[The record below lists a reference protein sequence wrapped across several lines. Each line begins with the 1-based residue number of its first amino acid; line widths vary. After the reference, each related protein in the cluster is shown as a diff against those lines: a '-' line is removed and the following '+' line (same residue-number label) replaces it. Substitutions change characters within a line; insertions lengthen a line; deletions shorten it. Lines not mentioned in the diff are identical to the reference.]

1 MPKVLKNYINGEWV
15 DTKGG
20 YVEVMNPAFD
30 EVTALSPKSTLEEV
44 DAAVAAAKAAFWNW
58 RNTPATRR
66 AICLFNLRN
75 KLYEHKQEIAE
86 IMVNEHGK
94 TMSDALGELT
104 RSYEYVEFTCGIPE
118 LMKGS
123 YSEDVARKVDTH
135 FIREPLGPFLILPPF
150 NFPAM
155 IALYFCWPVA
165 CGNPVVIKS
174 ATQCPMT
181 INRIVELAQECGF
194 PPGVINLV
202 GCGRNEVHR
211 LLTHP
216 DMVGVTFVGSSPVGE
231 IVYKTATGACKRAQV
246 QGGAKNHLVI
256 NQDCPIDANLD
267 NIIGSCYGNAS
278 QRCFAGSNLLV
289 HEKVYDEFLPKFLAA
304 ARAQTLGYG
313 MAKGVTL
320 GPVVSRASLES
331 AVGFIERAEKAGA
344 KILLDG
350 RNPNVPEWP
359 KGYFLA
365 PTLIQAEPDME
376 VWQEEVFAP
385 VRCIKKI
392 KNLAEAVEIINA
404 SIFGHTAVIYTENG
418 GEARD
423 FVRLCDTGQIGIN
436 VGTPAPIA
444 FYPVGG
450 RRTSFYGD
458 LRGRAN
464 DAVDFYTDKKV
475 VVTRWTS
482 AIDVPDSVLKQE
494 AKLF

>member
-1 MPKVLKNYINGEWV
+1 MPKTLKNYIGGKWV
-15 DTKGG
+15 DTTGG
-20 YVEVMNPAFD
+20 HIEVMNPALD
-30 EVTALSPKSTLEEV
+30 QVIALSPKSTIDEV
-44 DAAVAAAKAAFWNW
+44 DQAVAAAKAAFWDW

-66 AICLFNLRN
+66 AICLFNLRQ
-75 KLYEHKQEIAE
+75 KLYDHKQELAA
-86 IMVNEHGK
+86 IMVAEHGK

-165 CGNPVVIKS
+165 CGDTVVIKS

-181 INRIVELAQECGF
+181 INRIVELAGECGF

-202 GCGRNEVHR
+202 GCGRDQVHR

-216 DMVGVTFVGSSPVGE
+216 DMRGVTFVGSSQVGE
-231 IVYKTATGACKRAQV
+231 IVYKTATAVCKRAQV
-246 QGGAKNHLVI
+246 QGGAKNHLVV
-256 NQDCPIDANLD
+256 NQDCPLDANLD
-267 NIIGSCYGNAS
+267 NIIGSCYGNSS

-289 HEKVYDEFLPKFLAA
+289 HEAVYDEFLAKFLAA
-304 ARAQTLGYG
+304 ARAQVLGNG
-313 MAKGVTL
+313 LTPGVTM
-320 GPVVSRASLES
+320 GPVVSRAALDS
-331 AVGFIERAEKAGA
+331 ALGFIERAEKAGA
-344 KILLDG
+344 RILLDG
-350 RNPNVPEWP
+350 RNPKVAECPR
-359 KGYFLA
+359 GYFLA
-365 PTLIQAEPDME
+365 PTLIEAEPDME
-376 VWQEEVFAP
+376 VWREEVFAP

-392 KNLAEAVEIINA
+392 KDLAEAVEIINA
-404 SIFGHTAVIYTENG
+404 SQFGHTAVIYTENG
-418 GEARD
+418 GQARD

-464 DAVDFYTDKKV
+464 DAIDFYTDKKV
-475 VVTRWTS
+475 VVTRWLS

>member
-1 MPKVLKNYINGEWV
+1 
-15 DTKGG
+15 
-20 YVEVMNPAFD
+20 
-30 EVTALSPKSTLEEV
+30 
-44 DAAVAAAKAAFWNW
+44 
-58 RNTPATRR
+58 
-66 AICLFNLRN
+66 
-75 KLYEHKQEIAE
+75 
-86 IMVNEHGK
+86 
-94 TMSDALGELT
+94 
-104 RSYEYVEFTCGIPE
+104 
-118 LMKGS
+118 
-123 YSEDVARKVDTH
+123 
-135 FIREPLGPFLILPPF
+135 
-150 NFPAM
+150 
-155 IALYFCWPVA
+155 VA
-165 CGNPVVIKS
+165 CGDTVVIKS

-181 INRIVELAQECGF
+181 INRMVELAHECGF

-202 GCGRNEVHR
+202 GCGRQEVHQ
-211 LLTHP
+211 LLVHP
-216 DMVGVTFVGSSPVGE
+216 DMRGVTFVGSSQVGE

-256 NQDCPIDANLD
+256 NKDCPIDANLD
-267 NIIGSCYGNAS
+267 NIIGSCYGNSS

-289 HEKVYDEFLPKFLAA
+289 HEAVYDEFLPKFLAA
-304 ARAQTLGYG
+304 AKAQVLGNG
-313 MAKGVTL
+313 LTKGVTM
-320 GPVVSRASLES
+320 GPVVSRAALDS
-331 AVGFIERAEKAGA
+331 AVGFIERAEQAGA

-350 RNPNVPEWP
+350 RDPSVPECP
-359 KGYFLA
+359 RGYFLA
-365 PTLIQAEPDME
+365 PTLIEAEPDME
-376 VWQEEVFAP
+376 VWREEVFAP

-404 SIFGHTAVIYTENG
+404 SQFGHTAVIYTENG

-475 VVTRWTS
+475 VVSRWLS
-482 AIDVPDSVLKQE
+482 SIDVPDSVLKQE

>member
-1 MPKVLKNYINGEWV
+1 MPKTLQNYIGGQWV
-15 DTKGG
+15 DTQGG
-20 YVEVMNPAFD
+20 YIDVVNPALD
-30 EVTALSPKSTLEEV
+30 QVIAKSPKSTLAEV
-44 DAAVAAAKAAFWNW
+44 DQAVAAAKAAFWNW

-75 KLYEHKQEIAE
+75 KLYEHKRELAE
-86 IMVNEHGK
+86 IMVAEHGK
-94 TMSDALGELT
+94 TLSDALGELT

-165 CGNPVVIKS
+165 CGDTVVIKS
-174 ATQCPMT
+174 ATQTPMT
-181 INRIVELAQECGF
+181 INRIVELATECGF

-216 DMVGVTFVGSSPVGE
+216 DMVGVTFVGSSQVGE

-256 NQDCPIDANLD
+256 NSDCPIDANLD
-267 NIIGSCYGNAS
+267 NIIGSCYGNSS

-289 HEKVYDEFLPKFLAA
+289 HEAVYDEFLQKFLAA
-304 ARAQTLGYG
+304 AQAQVLGNG
-313 MAKGVTL
+313 MTKGVTM
-320 GPVVSRASLES
+320 GPVVSRGSLES
-331 AVGFIERAEKAGA
+331 ALGFVERAEREGA
-344 KILLDG
+344 KVLLDG
-350 RNPNVPEWP
+350 RNPSVPECP
-359 KGYFLA
+359 QGYFLA
-365 PTLIQAEPDME
+365 PTLIEAEPHME
-376 VWQEEVFAP
+376 VWREEVFAP

-392 KNLAEAVEIINA
+392 KDLSEAVAIINA
-404 SIFGHTAVIYTENG
+404 SQFGHTAVIYTENG
-418 GEARD
+418 GQARD

-458 LRGRAN
+458 LRGRAG

-482 AIDVPDSVLKQE
+482 AIEMPQAALKAE
-494 AKLF
+494 GKLF